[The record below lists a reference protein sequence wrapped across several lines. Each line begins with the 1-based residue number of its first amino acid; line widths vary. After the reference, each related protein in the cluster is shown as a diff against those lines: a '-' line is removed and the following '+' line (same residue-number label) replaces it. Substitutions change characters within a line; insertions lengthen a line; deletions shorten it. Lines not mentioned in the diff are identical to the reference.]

1 MASGSVWW
9 GVILIEGLHL
19 LVLFSFFFYP
29 LMLRKVERKKLSDLL
44 PAGRALCLEG
54 KSGDEHPPVRL

>member
-29 LMLRKVERKKLSDLL
+29 LMLSKIERKNKATCYLQVVLY
-44 PAGRALCLEG
+44 A
-54 KSGDEHPPVRL
+54 

>member
-29 LMLRKVERKKLSDLL
+29 LMLRKVERKN
-44 PAGRALCLEG
+44 
-54 KSGDEHPPVRL
+54 